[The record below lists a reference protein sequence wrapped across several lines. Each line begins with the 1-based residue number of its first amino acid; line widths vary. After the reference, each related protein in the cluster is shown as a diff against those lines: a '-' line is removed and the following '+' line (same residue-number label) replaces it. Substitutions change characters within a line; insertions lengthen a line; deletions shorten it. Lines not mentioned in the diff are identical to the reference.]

1 MKDQTYAL
9 LAALLCVALAVAGI
23 YYLTADTPIW
33 NDWKSGEQPTTGAPS
48 EEARTTSG
56 KEVTDQIPPET
67 APAAGKSTGGA
78 PRSDQVIGKQAPGE
92 TVGISPPEND
102 ASPDSVAPPKSGS
115 PAPPA
120 SGKELTDRIPETEG

>member
-9 LAALLCVALAVAGI
+9 LAALFCVALAVAGI

-33 NDWKSGEQPTTGAPS
+33 NDGKIDEQPTTEAPS
-48 EEARTTSG
+48 PSSG
-56 KEVTDQIPPET
+56 KEIDERIPRDEN
-67 APAAGKSTGGA
+67 APAVETSTGGD
-78 PRSDQVIGKQAPGE
+78 RIITKQAPGE
-92 TVGISPPEND
+92 TIDIRPPEKD
-102 ASPDSVAPPKSGS
+102 AAPDSVAPPKSGS